1 MRGGG
6 GKKKMR
12 MSVSWKWIKDV
23 KGEKVKKNATMET
36 KDPFVEKQA
45 NAEYNRLLDDGT
57 PDRDEYFIRKLED
70 MSDPKYSGRLSPWDR
85 FQQHLFHQDV
95 AAKRKMIDVH
105 DVLPGDVWLG
115 KGEWWHHFDLRS
127 APGARHFVEKEVYQ
141 NPDELLQH
149 QNLLRA
155 ARDKGLR
162 LTKDEK
168 RILKFKGKMSE
179 YQDAETRIIEKMKYD
194 TGMET
199 PPRDYT
205 DTNWEKLAERDPT
218 WKPQVQQMKEM
229 GKQMDKVQITIDNLK
244 EQQSKAHV
252 LEVIKNRTV
261 KQDKD
266 LKFIKNKIDSLELEK
281 KNREAILKG
290 YFRKAGADPKE
301 RVLQTLLH
309 DVQPQPLYDKKG
321 AIVGYDETPFTHF
334 KKPGDVGYKSKLQ
347 EAAIWFASKERRGP
361 PQTISG
367 YKKQPPYWRTEA
379 TPAGRRFVRTAEQ
392 KGKAVIESAE
402 GAEYQGKVTYPHKVT
417 STYDPTFV
425 SVADETDAYYKSFG
439 TGTSWRAEQETG
451 IKAHRERVTSDVL
464 GRPAGKVTIADVKRL
479 QSVVQENKLS
489 ETGLK
494 SLDEKITKMQDDLS
508 EMNTRDTSKYDN
520 TEFTNFN
527 AERKNLLDELRND
540 INRRGMQS
548 DRIEKF
554 QVLDTDDIERGTY
567 TTEKGR
573 SAQAALLADKLESQ
587 QRAGYISP
595 PPPRYIGPIR
605 EKFALPGAI
614 GPSMP
619 AASTPFVLSTPGI
632 LPEAAATQGPSSV
645 TLGENLDQLSKN
657 LEQREI
663 TPTVAT
669 TPIMREIPKITPRG
683 RIDVSSMLK
692 AATEEKAVVTSAQP
706 TPSSVLDSVQRQKII
721 AKEDQSFLQIQDPL
735 LRQTQVQKQEHR
747 PLRAT
752 APPRIR
758 LPPPVMF
765 AWLDP
770 EERRKRAA
778 KLKKKKKKKIAWA
791 APDWWAGKGY
801 YFPSGAAYTSFSKKQ
816 PRVVR
821 RQERK
826 LGEQKWSESRTKS
839 VFEERP
845 ITKRKPRAVAA
856 PKAQKKARVRKR
868 RSDIFGQTSGK
879 RRGY

>member
-1 MRGGG
+1 M
-6 GKKKMR
+6 
-12 MSVSWKWIKDV
+12 
-23 KGEKVKKNATMET
+23 
-36 KDPFVEKQA
+36 
-45 NAEYNRLLDDGT
+45 
-57 PDRDEYFIRKLED
+57 
-70 MSDPKYSGRLSPWDR
+70 
-85 FQQHLFHQDV
+85 
-95 AAKRKMIDVH
+95 
-105 DVLPGDVWLG
+105 
-115 KGEWWHHFDLRS
+115 
-127 APGARHFVEKEVYQ
+127 
-141 NPDELLQH
+141 
-149 QNLLRA
+149 
-155 ARDKGLR
+155 
-162 LTKDEK
+162 
-168 RILKFKGKMSE
+168 
-179 YQDAETRIIEKMKYD
+179 
-194 TGMET
+194 
-199 PPRDYT
+199 
-205 DTNWEKLAERDPT
+205 
-218 WKPQVQQMKEM
+218 
-229 GKQMDKVQITIDNLK
+229 
-244 EQQSKAHV
+244 
-252 LEVIKNRTV
+252 
-261 KQDKD
+261 
-266 LKFIKNKIDSLELEK
+266 
-281 KNREAILKG
+281 
-290 YFRKAGADPKE
+290 
-301 RVLQTLLH
+301 
-309 DVQPQPLYDKKG
+309 
-321 AIVGYDETPFTHF
+321 
-334 KKPGDVGYKSKLQ
+334 
-347 EAAIWFASKERRGP
+347 
-361 PQTISG
+361 
-367 YKKQPPYWRTEA
+367 
-379 TPAGRRFVRTAEQ
+379 
-392 KGKAVIESAE
+392 
-402 GAEYQGKVTYPHKVT
+402 
-417 STYDPTFV
+417 
-425 SVADETDAYYKSFG
+425 
-439 TGTSWRAEQETG
+439 
-451 IKAHRERVTSDVL
+451 TSDVL